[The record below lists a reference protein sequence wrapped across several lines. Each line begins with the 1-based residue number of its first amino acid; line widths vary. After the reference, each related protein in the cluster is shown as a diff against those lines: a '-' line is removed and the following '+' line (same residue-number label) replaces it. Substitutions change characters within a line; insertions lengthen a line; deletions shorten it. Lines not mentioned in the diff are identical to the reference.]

1 MWGITPLDN
10 LDKKAKYEHLGRPQK
25 IPISA
30 IWGKAE
36 LVKTAEIPKSLLTE
50 TIYLGDF
57 GMAFKAGTKVERKV
71 LSPHLFRAPE
81 LFHNVDPSFASDMW
95 SYMCIFSQLYFYWVP
110 WQLPLRSEMFNEM
123 VKISGPLPEQWKGN
137 YIGKKYDNSWYDQ
150 STTSDFRSGIESL
163 IQQERPETS
172 PTERN
177 HVLSVM
183 SKVFCY
189 RPEDRLTAQQLLRDD
204 SFKALMEIYCP

>member
-10 LDKKAKYEHLGRPQK
+10 LNKKAKYECLGRPQK
-25 IPISA
+25 IPILA
-30 IWGKAE
+30 WRPAE
-36 LVKTAEIPKSLLTE
+36 LVKTAEIPKRFLTE
-50 TIYLGDF
+50 TIYLSDF
-57 GMAFKAGTKVERKV
+57 GMAFKAGTKVERMV
-71 LSPHLFRAPE
+71 LTPPLFRAPE

-95 SYMCIFSQLYFYWVP
+95 SYMCIFSRLYFNWVP
-110 WQLPLRSEMFNEM
+110 WQNPLLSETLDKM
-123 VKISGPLPEQWKGN
+123 VKVLGPLPEQWKGN
-137 YIGKKYDNSWYDQ
+137 YIGSKYNNSWYDQ
-150 STTSDFRSGIESL
+150 STTSDFRSAIERL
-163 IQQERPETS
+163 IQRERPETS